1 MKNKKIIWIFFICI
15 IIIIA
20 ALLIIFSKIFQ
31 KNTAKN
37 MKIGNNTNSQEIV
50 NNILNISK
58 YDATIEVEVYSNK
71 NTNKYKIKQNY
82 IDENNNYQEVL
93 ETKNIA
99 GVKIIKQ
106 ENKLSIENTNLNL
119 VKVFENYQV
128 ITDNVLDLSV
138 FIKEYKN
145 EKEAMYEEAG
155 DYIIMTVTSN
165 DSNTYVKNKKL
176 FINKKT
182 GKPEK
187 MEITGTN
194 KIEKIN
200 IIYIE
205 VNI

>member
-1 MKNKKIIWIFFICI
+1 
-15 IIIIA
+15 
-20 ALLIIFSKIFQ
+20 
-31 KNTAKN
+31 

-50 NNILNISK
+50 NNILNISR
-58 YDATIEVEVYSNK
+58 YEVTIEVEIYSNK
-71 NTNKYKIKQNY
+71 NSNKYKIKQNY
-82 IDENNNYQEVL
+82 IDENNNYQEIL
-93 ETKNIA
+93 EPSNIA
-99 GVKIIKQ
+99 GVKIVKQ

-119 VKVFENYQV
+119 VKVFENYQM

-145 EKEAMYEEAG
+145 DKNAMYEEAE
-155 DYIIMTVTSN
+155 DYIIMNTTSN
-165 DSNTYVKNKKL
+165 NSNTYVKNKKL
-176 FINKKT
+176 YISKKT

-200 IIYIE
+200 IIYNE

>member
-1 MKNKKIIWIFFICI
+1 
-15 IIIIA
+15 
-20 ALLIIFSKIFQ
+20 
-31 KNTAKN
+31 

-93 ETKNIA
+93 EPKNIA

>member
-15 IIIIA
+15 IICITI
-20 ALLIIFSKIFQ
+20 LVIIFSKFFQ

-50 NNILNISK
+50 NNILNISR
-58 YDATIEVEVYSNK
+58 YEVTIEVEIYSNK
-71 NTNKYKIKQNY
+71 NSNKYKIKQNY
-82 IDENNNYQEVL
+82 IDENNNYQEIL
-93 ETKNIA
+93 EPSNIA
-99 GVKIIKQ
+99 GVKIVKQ

-119 VKVFENYQV
+119 VKVFENYQM

-145 EKEAMYEEAG
+145 DKNAMYEEAE
-155 DYIIMTVTSN
+155 DYIIMNTTSN
-165 DSNTYVKNKKL
+165 NSNTYVKNKKL
-176 FINKKT
+176 YISKKT

-200 IIYIE
+200 IIYNE

>member
-15 IIIIA
+15 IICITI
-20 ALLIIFSKIFQ
+20 LVIIFSKFFQ

-50 NNILNISK
+50 NNILNISR
-58 YDATIEVEVYSNK
+58 YEVTIEVEIYSNK
-71 NTNKYKIKQNY
+71 NKKKYKIKQNY
-82 IDENNNYQEVL
+82 IDENNNYQEIL
-93 ETKNIA
+93 EPSNIA
-99 GVKIIKQ
+99 GVKIVKQ

-119 VKVFENYQV
+119 VKVFENYQM

-145 EKEAMYEEAG
+145 DKDAMYEEAE
-155 DYIIMTVTSN
+155 DYIIMNTTSN
-165 DSNTYVKNKKL
+165 NSNTYVKNKKL
-176 FINKKT
+176 YISKKT

-200 IIYIE
+200 IIYNE

>member
-15 IIIIA
+15 IICITI
-20 ALLIIFSKIFQ
+20 LVIIFSKFFQ

-50 NNILNISK
+50 NNILNISR
-58 YDATIEVEVYSNK
+58 YEVTIEVEIYSNK
-71 NTNKYKIKQNY
+71 NSNKYKIKQNY

-93 ETKNIA
+93 EPSNIA
-99 GVKIIKQ
+99 GVKIVKQ

-119 VKVFENYQV
+119 VKVFENYQM

-145 EKEAMYEEAG
+145 DKNAMYEEAE
-155 DYIIMTVTSN
+155 DYIIMNTTSN
-165 DSNTYVKNKKL
+165 NSNTYVKNKKL
-176 FINKKT
+176 YISKKT

-200 IIYIE
+200 IIYNE